1 MFAILLAATIILAS
15 FAVLVCANKRD
26 AALPPGPWNLPLI
39 GCLHKLDPERAYVN
53 LTKLAQKYGPIYSIR
68 LGKVSTVVISDHKL
82 LKKVLMKDE
91 ALGRPSLYFFDYICR
106 GKGITYSHINVWKD
120 QRKFISD
127 FLRSVGGAKV
137 SAKKEALENEIRR
150 SVEEFVYLVK
160 SYEGSGILL
169 AEAVTSYVGTVTSTL
184 FLGKSCPREDSAKAI
199 QALDEVVKMS
209 VVAGP
214 INFLPF
220 LRFLPMYA
228 NVISV
233 LQNIWNKMHNFVN
246 EVIKYNAQFSPDE
259 KEDSLP
265 SIINAFMQKK
275 STRNSDE
282 IYNLEELRY
291 LILDMFGASTE
302 TTVTSILWTVLYL
315 AKYEDVQEKVRQEL
329 LSVLNG
335 KTPQMGDLENL
346 PYTEATLAEVARIRT
361 TVAMG
366 VPHLALEDIY
376 VENFKIQK
384 NTMIM
389 PLLWAIHMNPNV
401 WNEPEEFRPSRFLN
415 DERKFV
421 QPEELLPF
429 SVGKRMCV
437 GEHLA
442 KMLIFLFM
450 ATILQT
456 FKIESCEP
464 EIDLSAVCGITL
476 LPKPQKVVFKNID
489 K

>member
-150 SVEEFVYLVK
+150 SVEEFVYVSLKLNRSYENKHKIKIGEHPMRMFQLVK

-184 FLGKSCPREDSAKAI
+184 FLGKSCP
-199 QALDEVVKMS
+199 
-209 VVAGP
+209 
-214 INFLPF
+214 
-220 LRFLPMYA
+220 
-228 NVISV
+228 
-233 LQNIWNKMHNFVN
+233 H
-246 EVIKYNAQFSPDE
+246 
-259 KEDSLP
+259 
-265 SIINAFMQKK
+265 
-275 STRNSDE
+275 E

>member
-1 MFAILLAATIILAS
+1 MQVCNVKVDVNKRATLRAGLTGEAEEALAIGANVKQAPNMFAILLAATIILAS

-68 LGKVSTVVISDHKL
+68 LGK
-82 LKKVLMKDE
+82 
-91 ALGRPSLYFFDYICR
+91 
-106 GKGITYSHINVWKD
+106 
-120 QRKFISD
+120 
-127 FLRSVGGAKV
+127 
-137 SAKKEALENEIRR
+137 
-150 SVEEFVYLVK
+150 LVK

>member
-1 MFAILLAATIILAS
+1 
-15 FAVLVCANKRD
+15 
-26 AALPPGPWNLPLI
+26 
-39 GCLHKLDPERAYVN
+39 
-53 LTKLAQKYGPIYSIR
+53 
-68 LGKVSTVVISDHKL
+68 
-82 LKKVLMKDE
+82 
-91 ALGRPSLYFFDYICR
+91 
-106 GKGITYSHINVWKD
+106 
-120 QRKFISD
+120 
-127 FLRSVGGAKV
+127 
-137 SAKKEALENEIRR
+137 
-150 SVEEFVYLVK
+150 
-160 SYEGSGILL
+160 
-169 AEAVTSYVGTVTSTL
+169 
-184 FLGKSCPREDSAKAI
+184 
-199 QALDEVVKMS
+199 
-209 VVAGP
+209 
-214 INFLPF
+214 
-220 LRFLPMYA
+220 
-228 NVISV
+228 
-233 LQNIWNKMHNFVN
+233 
-246 EVIKYNAQFSPDE
+246 
-259 KEDSLP
+259 
-265 SIINAFMQKK
+265 MQKK

-429 SVGKRMCV
+429 SVGTYV
-437 GEHLA
+437 NA
-442 KMLIFLFM
+442 
-450 ATILQT
+450 
-456 FKIESCEP
+456 
-464 EIDLSAVCGITL
+464 
-476 LPKPQKVVFKNID
+476 
-489 K
+489 